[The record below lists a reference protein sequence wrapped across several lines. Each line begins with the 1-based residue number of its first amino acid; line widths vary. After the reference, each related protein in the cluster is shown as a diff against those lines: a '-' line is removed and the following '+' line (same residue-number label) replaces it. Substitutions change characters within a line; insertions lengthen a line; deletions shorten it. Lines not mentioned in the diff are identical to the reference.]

1 MIKIESFINENK
13 LGKQIIGEGNHI
25 VNLEENYF
33 QYCNGFV
40 IVNCTYNLDLV
51 IQKLFKIG
59 AISNYKNWKAK
70 RAFDFTKIL
79 SCKKEVEA
87 IQTLYLKKS
96 NNNLVSIFKIGN
108 KFFSYKKQ
116 FVDIFK
122 NVTFK
127 ADDSLLP
134 NLRVYG
140 NGEFIGLILP
150 IRDNN
155 EILEEIIG
163 N

>member
-59 AISNYKNWKAK
+59 AISNYKNWKVK
-70 RAFDFTKIL
+70 KTFDFTDIL

-87 IQTLYLKKS
+87 TQTLYLKKS
-96 NNNLVSIFKIGN
+96 NNSLVSIFKIGN
-108 KFFSYKKQ
+108 KFFSYKKE

-122 NVTFK
+122 NATFK